1 MHVDREQQHKEEEE
15 EEVQQQQQQQQQQ
28 HQKQYDETTC
38 TQEEEADE
46 EDFLQLI
53 VANETVLTWLE
64 KWEMYQDDVPRLAV
78 LLREIAGQVTEKEPY
93 AEEAR
98 ECGMADWA
106 LRTMKKIQGQLED
119 EVVVEMMDDV
129 SSILAACSGPLAQGN
144 SIKRMCFG
152 HHEIVVKEGA
162 LGDGVGAKLWQVA
175 RIMCHRMVE
184 DADTMVVGKT
194 VLEVGAGVGACGFLA
209 GFLGATRVVITDY
222 VDTLLRHLKD
232 ALALNYPDS
241 VGEDP
246 WSRGHTSVRFLDWE
260 DSLHV
265 CEDTERP
272 PPAALDGESSGTV
285 APGVPD
291 TDTFDV
297 IIGTDVLYEWPMVY
311 SLSAAIKHRLKEGGR
326 AYICN
331 AVRDQAMFDALV
343 ECIES
348 RDLVVQVD
356 QIPPESIHHREDS
369 STFCRNQDYE
379 GGYVWVEIT
388 HPCKGG

>member
-1 MHVDREQQHKEEEE
+1 MSDVGEH
-15 EEVQQQQQQQQQQ
+15 
-28 HQKQYDETTC
+28 
-38 TQEEEADE
+38 EADE

-64 KWEMYQDDVPRLAV
+64 KWKTYEDDLPRLEV

-106 LRTMKKIQGQLED
+106 LRTMKKIQGTEI
-119 EVVVEMMDDV
+119 VEEGGMMDDV
-129 SSILAACSGPLAQGN
+129 SSILAACSGPLARGD
-144 SIKRMCFG
+144 SIKRLSFG
-152 HHEIVVKEGA
+152 GHEIVVKEGA

-175 RIMCHRMVE
+175 RIMCHRMVK
-184 DADTMVVGKT
+184 DADRMVAGKA

-209 GFLGATRVVITDY
+209 GFLGATEVFITDY
-222 VDTLLRHLKD
+222 VDTLLKHLKD
-232 ALALNYPDS
+232 ALELNYPDS
-241 VGEDP
+241 DVEENG
-246 WSRGHTSVRFLDWE
+246 WSRGCTHVRFLDWE
-260 DSLHV
+260 DSLERVSPHGRGTV
-265 CEDTERP
+265 GRP
-272 PPAALDGESSGTV
+272 PPAALDGDSSGTV
-285 APGVPD
+285 APSVPED
-291 TDTFDV
+291 AMFDV

-311 SLSAAIKHRLKEGGR
+311 SLSAAIKHRLRPGGR

-348 RDLVVQVD
+348 RDLRVQVD
-356 QIPPESIHHREDS
+356 QIPPESVHHKEDS
-369 STFCRNQDYE
+369 STFCRDQDYE

-388 HPCKGG
+388 HHPSEGQT

>member
-1 MHVDREQQHKEEEE
+1 MSSPEPLSKITRRENQQE
-15 EEVQQQQQQQQQQ
+15 
-28 HQKQYDETTC
+28 D
-38 TQEEEADE
+38 EEADE
-46 EDFLQLI
+46 EYFLQLI

-64 KWEMYQDDVPRLAV
+64 KWEMYQDDMPRLQV
-78 LLREIAGQVTEKEPY
+78 LVREIAAQVSEKEPY

-106 LRTMKKIQGQLED
+106 LRTMKRIQGTVYADD
-119 EVVVEMMDDV
+119 EEGGMMDDV
-129 SSILAACSGPLAQGN
+129 SSILAACSGPLARGDVV
-144 SIKRMCFG
+144 KRICFG
-152 HHEIVVKEGA
+152 EYEIVVKEGA

-184 DADTMVVGKT
+184 DAERMVSGKS

-209 GFLGATRVVITDY
+209 GFLGARRVVITDY

-232 ALALNYPDS
+232 ALELNYPESDE
-241 VGEDP
+241 GDM
-246 WSRGHTSVRFLDWE
+246 WSRECTSIRFLDWE
-260 DSLHV
+260 DSLQHV
-265 CEDTERP
+265 SPPAGDVCQESNKRP

-285 APGVPD
+285 APGLPGDDV
-291 TDTFDV
+291 FDV

-311 SLSAAIKHRLKEGGR
+311 SLSAAIKHRLKPGGR

-369 STFCRNQDYE
+369 STFCRDQDYE

-388 HPCKGG
+388 HSSSSSGGGVLQ